1 MSTRI
6 IGGQEVNKM
15 YQKLPLVVAIIF
27 LSSFFTFTS
36 VQTFAEERKNDEE
49 NIFDERM
56 ALFQKTESLTQIP
69 WYYFAAIDNYERNI
83 QPSTDE
89 PEKVISIDISDE
101 IWFGSGN
108 KSMGTEVEIIEMFQ
122 GKGKDGNGDNQ
133 ANPDDPEDVLYTIGN
148 MILEYGNTVDDIK
161 IGLWNYYKRDLT
173 VQTIM
178 NTAKV
183 FKTFQEIHLT
193 DREFPVDTDYNYTYK
208 NNWGDRRGFGGL
220 RVHEGSDIFADY
232 GTPVKST
239 TYGVV
244 EMMGWNLY
252 GGWRIGI
259 RDIYNNYHYYAH
271 MSGYEEDVKVGQVVQ
286 PGDRLGSVGSTGYG
300 PPGTSGKF
308 PPHLHYGMYKDNGYN
323 EFSYD
328 PYPYLAK
335 WERMTKE

>member
-1 MSTRI
+1 
-6 IGGQEVNKM
+6 M